1 MPKNAIAVGGKSLT
15 LDARPDRLDLRDLPY
30 RPPVASL
37 DPVFP
42 NDEQVDQLFPA
53 YSKAKL
59 VLDQGQEGAC
69 TGFGLAAVIN
79 YLLWVRADGNFSTDD
94 RVSQRMLYHLA
105 RFYDEWPGEDYEGS
119 SCRGALKG
127 WHRHGVCLEA
137 NWRYRNENG
146 EVAFMRPRDGWDIDA
161 LSRPLGVY
169 YRIDRTSV
177 VDMQAA
183 IYQIGA
189 IYVSAKVHNGWGVK
203 TVTGSL
209 SHAKLPIIKPG
220 GEIAGGHAFAL
231 VGYNDIGF
239 VVQNSWGEDWG
250 ASGFAVL
257 TYEDWVVN
265 GSDAWAVALGVPL
278 RVPSGKQGKLRMNMA
293 GSRLHFVRD
302 GSQAV
307 VGGGLGKLARFT
319 GRPKVWSEQ
328 DAYMHTIV
336 TGNDGYIINRLPHV
350 ADERDNARLVVLEKP
365 KEFFES
371 MEEGKPRRLVIYAH
385 GGLNSEGDS
394 IERICMLGPC
404 FMENG
409 VYPIFTTWKSGW
421 LETIGDMI
429 ADQWKGLFGG
439 EAPPAKGIGEAI
451 VEATD
456 RTLEV
461 LLRNVMVK
469 AMWSEM
475 KENVAGGTM
484 PGRGID
490 ELAEQLAALKAQTKK
505 LEIHLVGHSAG
516 SFVCGKLLSELGA
529 RGLGA
534 ASCTLYAPACSVDF
548 ALSHFKPALESQN
561 LDRKL
566 HRERF
571 YLHLL
576 SDTNELDDSV
586 GPYRKSLLYL
596 VSRALEKFHKT
607 PLLGLVNTFDAS
619 RCSEEYWHS
628 GTIASVKAWQQ
639 LFWNGEPPSG
649 FADTGKQNVGGNLES
664 HNLFLLS
671 ASQVN
676 TGAHKIKSAHGCF
689 DNSIDVVGDTIK
701 RIIGGPLIS
710 RVQNLE
716 Y

>member
-1 MPKNAIAVGGKSLT
+1 MPKNAIAVGGKNLT

-42 NDEQVDQLFPA
+42 DDEQVDQLFPS
-53 YSKAKL
+53 YSQAKL
-59 VLDQGQEGAC
+59 ILDQGREGAC

-79 YLLWVRADGNFSTDD
+79 YLLWVRADGKFFTDD

-137 NWRYRNENG
+137 NWPYRNENG
-146 EVAFMRPRDGWDIDA
+146 EVVFMRPRDGWDIDA

-203 TVTGSL
+203 TVSGSL

-257 TYEDWVVN
+257 TYEDWVLN

-278 RVPSGKQGKLRMNMA
+278 RAPSGKQGKPRMNMA
-293 GSRLHFVRD
+293 GSRVYFVRD

-307 VGGGLGKLARFT
+307 VGGGLGKL
-319 GRPKVWSEQ
+319 GRNAGRSKAWAEQ

-350 ADERDNARLVVLEKP
+350 ADERDNAKLVVFEQP
-365 KEFFES
+365 REFFET

-385 GGLNSEGDS
+385 GGLNSEADS
-394 IERICMLGPC
+394 IARIRMLGPC
-404 FMENG
+404 FEENG

-429 ADQWKGLFGG
+429 ADQWKGLFGT

-451 VEATD
+451 SEATD

-461 LLRNVMVK
+461 FLRNVMVK

-475 KENVAGGTM
+475 KENVVGGTM

-505 LEIHLVGHSAG
+505 LEIHLIGHSAG

-548 ALSHFKPALESQN
+548 ALSHFKPALECQD
-561 LDRKL
+561 LDKKL
-566 HRERF
+566 HRDRF

-596 VSRALEKFHKT
+596 VSRALEKYHKT
-607 PLLGLVNTFDAS
+607 PILGLVTAFDAS

-628 GTIASVKAWQQ
+628 GTLANVAAWQRV
-639 LFWNGEPPSG
+639 FWSGAPPSG
-649 FADTGKQNVGGNLES
+649 FADTGKLNAGGNLES

-676 TGAHKIKSAHGCF
+676 TGPRKIKSAHGCF
-689 DNSIDVVGDTIK
+689 DNSIDVVGETIK
-701 RIIGGPLIS
+701 RIIGGPLIW
-710 RVQNLE
+710 RIQNLD

>member
-1 MPKNAIAVGGKSLT
+1 MPKSALSVGGKNLT
-15 LDARPDRLDLRDLPY
+15 LDARPDRLDIRDLLY

-42 NDEQVDQLFPA
+42 DDETVGQLFPS
-53 YSKAKL
+53 YSQAKL
-59 VLDQGQEGAC
+59 ILDQGQEGAC

-79 YLLWVRADGNFSTDD
+79 YLLWVRCAGNFTTDD

-137 NWRYRNENG
+137 HWPYRNENG
-146 EVAFMRPRDGWDIDA
+146 EVAFMRPKDGWDIDA

-177 VDMQAA
+177 VDIQAA
-183 IYQIGA
+183 IHQIGA
-189 IYVSAKVHNGWGVK
+189 IYVSANVHDGWGVK

-239 VVQNSWGEDWG
+239 VVQNSWGEGWG
-250 ASGFAVL
+250 ALGFAVL
-257 TYEDWVVN
+257 TYEDWVLN
-265 GSDAWAVALGVPL
+265 GSDSWAVALGVPL
-278 RVPSGKQGKLRMNMA
+278 RVPSGKQGKPRMNMA
-293 GSRLHFVRD
+293 GSRMYFVRD
-302 GSQAV
+302 GSKAIV
-307 VGGGLGKLARFT
+307 EGKPAKQDRST
-319 GRPKVWSEQ
+319 GRSKAWEEQ
-328 DAYMHTIV
+328 DAYLHTIV

-371 MEEGKPRRLVIYAH
+371 LQEGQPCRLVIYAH
-385 GGLNSEGDS
+385 GGLNSEADS
-394 IERICMLGPC
+394 IERIRMLGPC
-404 FMENG
+404 FEENG
-409 VYPIFTTWKSGW
+409 IYPLFTTWKSGW
-421 LETIGDMI
+421 LETIGDMF
-429 ADQWKGLFGG
+429 ADQWKGLFGA
-439 EAPPAKGIGEAI
+439 EAPPAKGISEAI
-451 VEATD
+451 SEATD

-461 LLRNVMVK
+461 FLRNVMVK

-475 KENVAGGTM
+475 KENVDGGTM

-490 ELAEQLAALKAQTKK
+490 EVAGHLAALKSQFQG

-529 RGLGA
+529 RGVGV

-548 ALSHFKPALESQN
+548 ALAHFKPALEYKEIA
-561 LDRKL
+561 RKL
-566 HRERF
+566 PRDRF
-571 YLHLL
+571 YIHLL
-576 SDTNELDDSV
+576 SDTNELDDTV

-596 VSRALEKFHKT
+596 VSRALERVHKT
-607 PLLGLVNTFDAS
+607 PLLGLINTFDAS

-628 GTIASVKAWQQ
+628 GTVAHVQAWQQ
-639 LFWNGEPPSG
+639 FFWNGAPPAG
-649 FADTGKQNVGGNLES
+649 FADTGKFMSSGNLEA
-664 HNLFLLS
+664 HNLFVLS
-671 ASQVN
+671 AAQVN
-676 TGAHKIKSAHGCF
+676 TGPRKIKSAHGCF
-689 DNSIDVVGDTIK
+689 DNSIDVVSDTIK
-701 RIIGGPLIS
+701 RILGGPMVRKIQSLD
-710 RVQNLE
+710 